1 MPEIKNTFL
10 KSRMNKD
17 LDARI
22 LPNGEYRDA
31 QNISISRSE
40 GSDVGS
46 LENVLG
52 NTKLTDLKTEIGYL
66 EDSKAA
72 ALYSVAGDIVLSGL
86 EVIGY
91 YIDTPNDTIFLFLT
105 DYIDSSN
112 DRLSNFAPGDTI
124 SGTIFEAKGAACYI
138 VEYNVLNK
146 THNVLVGGNFL
157 NFSKTHPIN
166 NVNLIEDLLFWTDNR
181 NQPRKINVKY
191 ASNTSYQ
198 FNTTPYYFNED
209 HISVAK
215 FAPYLPAS
223 FLNTSNQSTLISK
236 SEEYLAPHII
246 TDTAA
251 GSTATVINLNGTYV
265 TTGSNPDLKI
275 GDKVII
281 DGYDGFYIVSA
292 VSTTSV
298 TIPAPGLSPIPGAGV
313 KISIQRQN
321 PDYSST
327 YKGDLALLKDEFAKF
342 SYRFKYDDDEYSLM
356 APFTQAAFVPKQFGY
371 FTGEDEEETFKNN
384 IVKFMENRVDN
395 VKLNI
400 TLPRIA
406 SQLDLYYKVKEVQIL
421 IKNSDE
427 QAVRVVED
435 VPVSRI
441 VDAIGTSVNYQYDY
455 LSTKPIK
462 VLPEADLTRVHD
474 RVPVRALT
482 QESVGNRIIY
492 GNFLNKHSSPDYLR
506 YEVSYDKKINDNLT
520 TEFPN
525 HTVKQNRSYQI
536 GVVLMDRYG
545 RASNVILNDPDAV
558 STANF
563 KNSTIYAPYENA
575 GGNAVNYWG
584 HNLTFKLRQE
594 IPGSL
599 SKDYYPGLYSEDN
612 PLGYYTYKIVVK
624 QQDQDYY
631 NVYTPGALAGEV
643 NWDAAVDSA
652 DATASAKADRL
663 PYTSS
668 QDTITSLTLLGD
680 NINKIPRD
688 LNDVN
693 SNDSEY
699 ASDVVLFNRVNP
711 IYDTTTTSS
720 YNVQSSP
727 NENGNKVISIK
738 PFRELGKWTTTKGD
752 LFPGGINTTL
762 TTPTPQPW
770 YPYFVSGST
779 QYNFHDIFYNSGKN
793 PFIATVQTNFRIG
806 SFPDPAY
813 NSKVGIERA
822 WQNLGVFETRP
833 VRSVLDIYWESSTS
847 DLISVLNTL
856 VLTDTPFGVLDT
868 NGNNTSLGGNIQYN
882 HFEDMVSGTDVTL
895 TFSLVNNDGL
905 AIPTIPNVVL
915 NNVIDGGGA
924 NRTSEFTIY
933 NTSPGF
939 FRIKTNST
947 FVFNSNSSINE
958 SYTFN
963 LLATD
968 SAATPTYT
976 NVPIAIN
983 NCRLQNNVPVWINQP
998 PTVNSINVS
1007 SSNFVLS
1014 INLGDVQNGSVNISR
1029 NTEEIVYSVVDSYRI
1044 TNPGNGA
1051 DDFEIVSNTPS
1062 FILQAKQSVVVGT
1075 TYSLQ
1080 IEAFDA
1086 GGNGLSTRSIAFLVG
1101 VNP

>member
-10 KSRMNKD
+10 KSKMNKD

-40 GSDVGS
+40 GSDVGA

-72 ALYSVAGDIVLSGL
+72 ALYSVPGDIVLSGL

-91 YIDTPNDTIFLFLT
+91 YIDTSNDTIFLFLT

-124 SGTIFEAKGAACYI
+124 SGTAFEAKGAACYI

-166 NVNLIEDLLFWTDNR
+166 NVNLVEDLLFWTDNR

-223 FLNTSNQSTLISK
+223 FLNTSNQSTLISR

-246 TDTAA
+246 TETAA
-251 GSTATVINLNGTYV
+251 GSTTTVINLNGTYV
-265 TTGSNPDLKI
+265 ITGSNPDLKV

-281 DGYDGFYIVSA
+281 DGYDGFSIVASPITA
-292 VSTTSV
+292 TSI
-298 TIPAPGLSPIPGAGV
+298 TIPAVSPAPAAGV
-313 KISIQRQN
+313 KISIQRSN

-406 SQLDLYYKVKEVQIL
+406 SQLDLYYKVKEVQVL

-427 QAVRVVED
+427 QTVRVVED

-492 GNFLNKHSSPDYLR
+492 GNFLDKHSSPDYLR

-575 GGNAVNYWG
+575 DGNAVNYWG
-584 HNLTFKLRQE
+584 HNLTFKLGQE
-594 IPGSL
+594 IPSSL

-643 NWDAAVDSA
+643 NWDVQSDSST
-652 DATASAKADRL
+652 TASAKADRL

-711 IYDTTTTSS
+711 IYDTATTSS

-738 PFRELGKWTTTKGD
+738 PFKELGRWTTTKGD
-752 LFPGGINTTL
+752 LFPGKVDPNL
-762 TTPTPQPW
+762 TSSAPEPW
-770 YPYFVSGST
+770 YPYFVSGT

-793 PFIATVQTNFRIG
+793 PFIATVETNFRIG

-813 NSKVGIERA
+813 GSKVGIERA

-847 DLISVLNTL
+847 DLISVLNTGFASPAGL
-856 VLTDTPFGVLDT
+856 LDSD
-868 NGNNTSLGGNIQYN
+868 GNNTSLGDNIQYN
-882 HFEDMVSGTDVTL
+882 HFEDNAVGTDVTL
-895 TFSLVNNDGL
+895 TFSLVNSIG
-905 AIPTIPNVVL
+905 IGITTTPNVV
-915 NNVIDGGGA
+915 IDSVLDGIGDD
-924 NRTSEFTIY
+924 RTSEFNIY
-933 NTSPGF
+933 STSPGF

-947 FVFNSNSSINE
+947 FVFNSNANVNE

-968 SAATPTYT
+968 SAASPTYT
-976 NVPIAIN
+976 NIPIAIN
-983 NCRLQNNVPVWINQP
+983 NCRLQNIAPIWINQP
-998 PTVNSINVS
+998 STSYSINMS
-1007 SSNFVLS
+1007 TSNAAFSVVL
-1014 INLGDVQNGSVNISR
+1014 NDVKNGSANTSR
-1029 NTEEIVYSVVDSYRI
+1029 DTEELFYKIVDATGV

-1051 DDFEIVSNTPS
+1051 NDFEIITVTPTS
-1062 FILQAKQSVVVGT
+1062 TIYAKQSVIVNS

-1080 IEAFDA
+1080 IEVTDA
-1086 GGNGLSTRSIAFLVG
+1086 NGNGLSTKSNVFTIN

>member
-10 KSRMNKD
+10 KSKMNKD

-40 GSDVGS
+40 GSDVGA

-72 ALYSVAGDIVLSGL
+72 ALYAVAGDIVLSGL

-91 YIDTPNDTIFLFLT
+91 YIDTSNDTIFLFLT

-124 SGTIFEAKGAACYI
+124 SGTTFEAKGAACYI

-166 NVNLIEDLLFWTDNR
+166 NVNLVEDLLFWTDNR

-251 GSTATVINLNGTYV
+251 GSTATVVNLNGTYV

-313 KISIQRQN
+313 KISIQRPN

-342 SYRFKYDDDEYSLM
+342 SYRFKYDDGEYSLM

-462 VLPEADLTRVHD
+462 VLPEADLNRVHD
-474 RVPVRALT
+474 RVPIRALT

-594 IPGSL
+594 VPGSL

-612 PLGYYTYKIVVK
+612 PLGYYTYRIVVK

-643 NWDAAVDSA
+643 NWDTVTDSV
-652 DATASAKADRL
+652 ATASAKADRL

-680 NINKIPRD
+680 NINKVPRD

-752 LFPGGINTTL
+752 LFPGKVDTNL
-762 TTPTPQPW
+762 TTPAPQPW
-770 YPYFVSGST
+770 YPYFINGT

-793 PFIATVQTNFRIG
+793 PFIATVETDFRVG
-806 SFPDPAY
+806 AFPDPGY
-813 NSKVGIERA
+813 GSKVGIERA

-847 DLISVLNTL
+847 DLISVLNTGFNSPAGL
-856 VLTDTPFGVLDT
+856 LDSD
-868 NGNNTSLGGNIQYN
+868 GNNTSLGGNIQYN
-882 HFEDMVSGTDVTL
+882 HFEDNAIGTDVTL
-895 TFSLVNNDGL
+895 TFSLVNSVGVG
-905 AIPTIPNVVL
+905 ISTTPNVVIYSVL
-915 NNVIDGGGA
+915 DGVG
-924 NRTSEFTIY
+924 NDRTSEFNIY
-933 NTSPGF
+933 STSPGF
-939 FRIKTNST
+939 FRIKTNSK
-947 FVFNSNSSINE
+947 FVFNSNANVNE

-968 SAATPTYT
+968 SAATPAYT
-976 NVPIAIN
+976 NIPIVIN
-983 NCRLQNNVPVWINQP
+983 NCRLQNIAPIWINQP
-998 PTVNSINVS
+998 SSSYSINMS
-1007 SSNFVLS
+1007 TSNVVFYVVL
-1014 INLGDVQNGSVNISR
+1014 NDVKNGSADTGR
-1029 NTEEIVYSVVDSYRI
+1029 DTEELFYKIVDATGV

-1051 DDFEIVSNTPS
+1051 NDFEIITVTPTS
-1062 FILQAKQSVVVGT
+1062 TIHAKQSVIVNS

-1080 IEAFDA
+1080 IEVTDA
-1086 GGNGLSTRSIAFLVG
+1086 NGNGLSTKSNVFTVN

>member
-10 KSRMNKD
+10 KSKMNKD

-40 GSDVGS
+40 GSDVGA

-91 YIDTPNDTIFLFLT
+91 CIDTPNNRIFLFLT

-124 SGTIFEAKGAACYI
+124 SGTTFEAKGAACYI

-166 NVNLIEDLLFWTDNR
+166 NVNLVEDLLFWTDNR

-251 GSTATVINLNGTYV
+251 GSTTTVINLNGTYSI
-265 TTGSNPDLKI
+265 TGSNPDLKI

-281 DGYDGFYIVSA
+281 NGYDSFHIASA

-298 TIPAPGLSPIPGAGV
+298 TIPAVSPAPAAGV

-342 SYRFKYDDDEYSLM
+342 SYRFKYDDNEYSLM

-371 FTGEDEEETFKNN
+371 FVDGDEQETFKNN

-441 VDAIGTSVNYQYDY
+441 VDAIGTSANYQYDY

-474 RVPVRALT
+474 RVPIKALT

-492 GNFLNKHSSPDYLR
+492 GNFLDKHSSPDYLR

-575 GGNAVNYWG
+575 DGNAVNYWG

-643 NWDAAVDSA
+643 NWDVQSDSST
-652 DATASAKADRL
+652 TASAKADRL

-711 IYDTTTTSS
+711 IYDTATTSS

-738 PFRELGKWTTTKGD
+738 PFKELGRWTTTKGD
-752 LFPGGINTTL
+752 LFPGKVDPNL
-762 TTPTPQPW
+762 TSSAPEPW
-770 YPYFVSGST
+770 YPYFVSGT

-793 PFIATVQTNFRIG
+793 PFIATVETNFRIG

-813 NSKVGIERA
+813 GSKVGIERA

-847 DLISVLNTL
+847 DLISVLNTGFASPAGL
-856 VLTDTPFGVLDT
+856 LDSD
-868 NGNNTSLGGNIQYN
+868 GNNTSLGDNIQYN
-882 HFEDMVSGTDVTL
+882 HFEDNAVGTDVTL
-895 TFSLVNNDGL
+895 TFSLVNSIG
-905 AIPTIPNVVL
+905 IGITTTPNVV
-915 NNVIDGGGA
+915 IDSVLDGIGDD
-924 NRTSEFTIY
+924 RTSEFNIY
-933 NTSPGF
+933 STSPGF

-947 FVFNSNSSINE
+947 FVFNSNANVNE

-968 SAATPTYT
+968 SAASPTYT
-976 NVPIAIN
+976 NIPIAIN
-983 NCRLQNNVPVWINQP
+983 NCRLQNIAPIWINQP
-998 PTVNSINVS
+998 SSSYSINMS
-1007 SSNFVLS
+1007 TSNAAFSVVL
-1014 INLGDVQNGSVNISR
+1014 NDVKNGSANTSR
-1029 NTEEIVYSVVDSYRI
+1029 DTEELFYKIVDATGV

-1051 DDFEIVSNTPS
+1051 NDFEIITVTPTS
-1062 FILQAKQSVVVGT
+1062 TIYAKQSVIVNS

-1080 IEAFDA
+1080 IEVTDA
-1086 GGNGLSTRSIAFLVG
+1086 NGNGLSTKSNVFTIN

>member
-10 KSRMNKD
+10 KSKMNKD

-40 GSDVGS
+40 GSDVGA

-91 YIDTPNDTIFLFLT
+91 CIDTPNNRIFLFLT

-124 SGTIFEAKGAACYI
+124 SGTTFEAKGAACYI

-166 NVNLIEDLLFWTDNR
+166 NVNLVEDLLFWTDNR

-223 FLNTSNQSTLISK
+223 FLDTSNQSTLISK

-251 GSTATVINLNGTYV
+251 GSTATVINLNGTYA

-298 TIPAPGLSPIPGAGV
+298 TIPAPGLSPIPGVGV

-342 SYRFKYDDDEYSLM
+342 SYRFKYDDNEYSLM

-371 FTGEDEEETFKNN
+371 FVDGDEQETFKNN

-435 VPVSRI
+435 IPVSRI
-441 VDAIGTSVNYQYDY
+441 VDAIGTSTDYQYNY

-474 RVPVRALT
+474 RVPIKALT

-492 GNFLNKHSSPDYLR
+492 GNFLDKHSSPDYLR

-575 GGNAVNYWG
+575 DGNAVNYWG

-643 NWDAAVDSA
+643 NWDVQSDSST
-652 DATASAKADRL
+652 TASAKADRL

-711 IYDTTTTSS
+711 IYDTATTSS

-727 NENGNKVISIK
+727 NENGNKVI
-738 PFRELGKWTTTKGD
+738 TTKGD
-752 LFPGGINTTL
+752 LFPGKVDPNL
-762 TTPTPQPW
+762 TSSAPEPW
-770 YPYFVSGST
+770 YPYFVSGT

-793 PFIATVQTNFRIG
+793 PFIATVETNFRIG

-813 NSKVGIERA
+813 GSKVGIERA

-847 DLISVLNTL
+847 DLISVLNTGFASPAGL
-856 VLTDTPFGVLDT
+856 LDSD
-868 NGNNTSLGGNIQYN
+868 GNNTSLGDNIQYN
-882 HFEDMVSGTDVTL
+882 HFEDNAVGTDVTL
-895 TFSLVNNDGL
+895 TFSLVNSIG
-905 AIPTIPNVVL
+905 IGITTTPNVV
-915 NNVIDGGGA
+915 IDSVLDGIGDD
-924 NRTSEFTIY
+924 RTSEFNIY
-933 NTSPGF
+933 STSPGF

-947 FVFNSNSSINE
+947 FVFNSNANVNE

-968 SAATPTYT
+968 SAASPTYT
-976 NVPIAIN
+976 NIPIAIN
-983 NCRLQNNVPVWINQP
+983 NCRLQNIAPIWINQP
-998 PTVNSINVS
+998 SSSYSINMS
-1007 SSNFVLS
+1007 TSNAVFSVVL
-1014 INLGDVQNGSVNISR
+1014 NDVKNGSANTSR
-1029 NTEEIVYSVVDSYRI
+1029 DTEELFYKIVDATGV

-1051 DDFEIVSNTPS
+1051 NDFEIITVTPTS
-1062 FILQAKQSVVVGT
+1062 TIYAKQSVIVNS

-1080 IEAFDA
+1080 IEVTDA
-1086 GGNGLSTRSIAFLVG
+1086 NGNGLSTKSNVFTIN